1 MQHKPTGYLSR
12 KKRNN
17 ITYIYLRRS
26 YRENGKIKHQ
36 YIYAFGKMPIALDNL
51 YAITNNEQ
59 PFPLE
64 LEQAGFDI
72 SNVMDWIMTLETQIT
87 PYGRAFPL

>member
-1 MQHKPTGYLSR
+1 MLS
-12 KKRNN
+12 
-17 ITYIYLRRS
+17 
-26 YRENGKIKHQ
+26 Q
-36 YIYAFGKMPIALDNL
+36 
-51 YAITNNEQ
+51 TNNEQ

-87 PYGRAFPL
+87 PYGRVFPL